1 MKKLF
6 IMLSVSF
13 IMASCSVFQSRN
25 PYELGMEEK
34 KFLRQNKS
42 AVVNNMEGQSKT
54 YRVNREDGFYILATF
69 EGGQL
74 IKFEEKELVPNWQQQ
89 RMMEPNNR

>member
-6 IMLSVSF
+6 VMMSLSF
-13 IMASCSVFQSRN
+13 LMASCSVFQSKN

-34 KFLRQNKS
+34 KFLRQNKA
-42 AVVNNMEGQSKT
+42 AVINNMEGQTKT
-54 YRVNREDGFYILATF
+54 YRVNRDDGFYILATF
-69 EGGQL
+69 ENGQL
-74 IKFEEKELVPNWQQQ
+74 IKFEERELTPTWQQQ